1 MARRRASMREGPL
14 AELFRATEAAQ
25 RQAEQEPEQQHA
37 PVEPPAEEP
46 DERTVDHVPSWE
58 EAAAARAETPAPRRA
73 VAPARPDAAAPG
85 AAAAAAGPDA
95 DARPRPVPD
104 PSPPQIHAQPPVSA
118 PPPPPVQAT
127 RYLEALPEQPARLHR
142 MPRAD
147 SSAYLAVIKVVGVGG
162 AGLNAVNRMIDAGI
176 NQVEFIG
183 VNTDI
188 QALHMSD
195 APQKIHIGRE
205 LTQGLGSGADP
216 NVGRAAAD
224 EGYDQLK
231 NALRGSDMVFVAAG
245 EGGGTGTGAAP
256 IVAKIARELGAL
268 TVGIVTTPFKFEG
281 TKRRHQADL
290 GVQALREVCDTTIV
304 VPNDRLLEVLDRS
317 TSMLDAFKVADD
329 VLRQGVQGICDLI
342 TMPGLINLDFA
353 DVRTIMANSGTA
365 LMGIG
370 FASTGENRAK
380 EAAERALRSPLI
392 DEEIT
397 GATGILLSIAGG
409 DDMTLIEVNEAAE
422 AIRAAATEETNII
435 FGATVDDRLTG
446 QVWVTVVATGIGR
459 ARGSAARRSRRP
471 SPRAGELRATTW
483 TSRASC
489 ARQIARTGSQPSS
502 SLVASASLTRKLDL
516 RRAWFR
522 PGRSRNRSR
531 WTRSSRSR
539 AAERSATTRTRR
551 SPRTSSIASSTPAA

>member
-25 RQAEQEPEQQHA
+25 RQAEQEPEQQNA

-58 EAAAARAETPAPRRA
+58 EAAAARAETPAPP
-73 VAPARPDAAAPG
+73 APSPRPDPLPQPPAPQPPMPTPTP
-85 AAAAAAGPDA
+85 GPD
-95 DARPRPVPD
+95 PVPD
-104 PSPPQIHAQPPVSA
+104 PAPPQISAQPPVSA
-118 PPPPPVQAT
+118 PPPPAPAT

-176 NQVEFIG
+176 SQVEFIG

-205 LTQGLGSGADP
+205 LTHGLGSGADP

-256 IVAKIARELGAL
+256 VVARIARELGAL

-281 TKRRHQADL
+281 TKRRHSADL

-397 GATGILLSIAGG
+397 GASGILLSIAGG

-459 ARGSAARRSRRP
+459 GARVRRP
-471 SPRAGELRATTW
+471 AYEAPVPVR
-483 TSRASC
+483 
-489 ARQIARTGSQPSS
+489 SS
-502 SLVASASLTRKLDL
+502 SSGDDVDVPSFL
-516 RRAWFR
+516 R
-522 PGRSRNRSR
+522 
-531 WTRSSRSR
+531 
-539 AAERSATTRTRR
+539 
-551 SPRTSSIASSTPAA
+551 